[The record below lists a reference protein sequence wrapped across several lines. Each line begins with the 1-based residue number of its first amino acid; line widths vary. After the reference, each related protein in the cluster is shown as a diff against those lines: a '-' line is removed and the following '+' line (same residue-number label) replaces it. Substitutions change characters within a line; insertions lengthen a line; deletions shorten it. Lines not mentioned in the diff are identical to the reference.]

1 MNDLVYSLNGGL
13 VTDQN
18 KISTISKVDINSI
31 QKLIRNYKQDLECF
45 GELGFELQ
53 KIAKTNKKIYF
64 LNEQQAT
71 LLLTYMKNSESVR
84 NAKKVLV
91 FAFYQMKEK
100 LRSLE
105 QEQEKARFKS
115 LSDENQRLNSLN
127 HHQKIGYKS
136 QLKQQKEKY
145 ENKIK
150 ALKYDLE
157 NKKELSFKRK
167 LSQKELLELRKILAK
182 DYNIVCFKEWEMS
195 LFAEKIGKNSVF
207 EVVLNKLEKELNYWK
222 NYEKYEEK
230 WKKNIKELK
239 MKLVDKLKKAYDYKK
254 ELYKAEK
261 GSSSKEYHI
270 ENAEIFQDFIELELL
285 QCEDIER
292 RYFLMQIYR
301 YGYQNIRSLNSK
313 LAFKAKLDNDDIN
326 FIKILKEANILHA
339 LNEIYTTK
347 EVKKIAKD

>member
-31 QKLIRNYKQDLECF
+31 QRLIRNYKQDLECF

-53 KIAKTNKKIYF
+53 KIAKTNKKIYY

-105 QEQEKARFKS
+105 QEQEKARFKT
-115 LSDENQRLNSLN
+115 LSDENLRLNSLN

-136 QLKQQKEKY
+136 QLAQQKEKY

-150 ALKYDLE
+150 ALQYDLE
-157 NKKELSFKRK
+157 NKNKLSFKRK

-182 DYNIVCFKEWEMS
+182 DYGILCIKEWEMS
-195 LFAEKIGKNSVF
+195 LFAEKIGKNLVF
-207 EVVLNKLEKELNYWK
+207 ETVLNKLEKELNYWK
-222 NYEKYEEK
+222 NYEKCEEK
-230 WKKNIKELK
+230 WKKIL
-239 MKLVDKLKKAYDYKK
+239 
-254 ELYKAEK
+254 
-261 GSSSKEYHI
+261 
-270 ENAEIFQDFIELELL
+270 
-285 QCEDIER
+285 
-292 RYFLMQIYR
+292 
-301 YGYQNIRSLNSK
+301 RS
-313 LAFKAKLDNDDIN
+313 
-326 FIKILKEANILHA
+326 
-339 LNEIYTTK
+339 
-347 EVKKIAKD
+347 

>member
-31 QKLIRNYKQDLECF
+31 QRLIRNYKQDLECF

-53 KIAKTNKKIYF
+53 KIAKTNKKIYY

-115 LSDENQRLNSLN
+115 LSDENLRLNSLN

-150 ALKYDLE
+150 ALQYDLE
-157 NKKELSFKRK
+157 KKKELSFKRK
-167 LSQKELLELRKILAK
+167 LSKEELLELRKILAR
-182 DYNIVCFKEWEMS
+182 DYGILCIKEWEFEF
-195 LFAEKIGKNSVF
+195 LAEKIALESTKMTTWDA
-207 EVVLNKLEKELNYWK
+207 VVKKLKQSLDYWQ
-222 NYEKYEEK
+222 NYEEYEEK
-230 WKKNIKELK
+230 WKKIL
-239 MKLVDKLKKAYDYKK
+239 
-254 ELYKAEK
+254 
-261 GSSSKEYHI
+261 
-270 ENAEIFQDFIELELL
+270 
-285 QCEDIER
+285 R
-292 RYFLMQIYR
+292 R
-301 YGYQNIRSLNSK
+301 
-313 LAFKAKLDNDDIN
+313 
-326 FIKILKEANILHA
+326 
-339 LNEIYTTK
+339 
-347 EVKKIAKD
+347 

>member
-31 QKLIRNYKQDLECF
+31 QRLIRNYKQDLECF

-115 LSDENQRLNSLN
+115 LSDENLRLNSLN

-136 QLKQQKEKY
+136 QLAQQKEKY
-145 ENKIK
+145 ENEIK

-157 NKKELSFKRK
+157 HKKELSFKRK
-167 LSQKELLELRKILAK
+167 LSEKELLELRKILAK
-182 DYNIVCFKEWEMS
+182 DYGILCIKEWEMS
-195 LFAEKIGKNSVF
+195 LVAEKIGKDTFF
-207 EVVLNKLEKELNYWK
+207 EAVLNKLEKELNYWK
-222 NYEKYEEK
+222 NYEKCEEK
-230 WKKNIKELK
+230 WKKIL
-239 MKLVDKLKKAYDYKK
+239 
-254 ELYKAEK
+254 
-261 GSSSKEYHI
+261 
-270 ENAEIFQDFIELELL
+270 
-285 QCEDIER
+285 
-292 RYFLMQIYR
+292 
-301 YGYQNIRSLNSK
+301 RS
-313 LAFKAKLDNDDIN
+313 
-326 FIKILKEANILHA
+326 
-339 LNEIYTTK
+339 
-347 EVKKIAKD
+347 

>member
-105 QEQEKARFKS
+105 QEQEKARFKT
-115 LSDENQRLNSLN
+115 LSDENLRLNSLN

-136 QLKQQKEKY
+136 QLAQQKEKY

-150 ALKYDLE
+150 ALQYDLE
-157 NKKELSFKRK
+157 HKKELSLKRK
-167 LSQKELLELRKILAK
+167 LSKEELLELRKILAR
-182 DYNIVCFKEWEMS
+182 DYGMICIKEWEFEF
-195 LFAEKIGKNSVF
+195 LAEKIALESTKMTTWDA
-207 EVVLNKLEKELNYWK
+207 VVKKLKQSLDYWQ
-222 NYEKYEEK
+222 NYEEYEEK
-230 WKKNIKELK
+230 WKKIL
-239 MKLVDKLKKAYDYKK
+239 
-254 ELYKAEK
+254 
-261 GSSSKEYHI
+261 
-270 ENAEIFQDFIELELL
+270 
-285 QCEDIER
+285 R
-292 RYFLMQIYR
+292 R
-301 YGYQNIRSLNSK
+301 
-313 LAFKAKLDNDDIN
+313 
-326 FIKILKEANILHA
+326 
-339 LNEIYTTK
+339 
-347 EVKKIAKD
+347 

>member
-31 QKLIRNYKQDLECF
+31 QRLIRNYKQDLECF

-53 KIAKTNKKIYF
+53 KIAKTNKKIYY

-115 LSDENQRLNSLN
+115 LSDENLRLNSLN

-136 QLKQQKEKY
+136 QLAQQKEKY

-150 ALKYDLE
+150 ALQYDLE
-157 NKKELSFKRK
+157 NKKELSLKRK
-167 LSQKELLELRKILAK
+167 LSKEELLELRKILAR
-182 DYNIVCFKEWEMS
+182 DYGILCFKEWEFEF
-195 LFAEKIGKNSVF
+195 LAEKIALESTRMTTWDA
-207 EVVLNKLEKELNYWK
+207 VVKKLKQSLDYWQ
-222 NYEKYEEK
+222 NYEEYEEK
-230 WKKNIKELK
+230 W
-239 MKLVDKLKKAYDYKK
+239 
-254 ELYKAEK
+254 
-261 GSSSKEYHI
+261 
-270 ENAEIFQDFIELELL
+270 
-285 QCEDIER
+285 R
-292 RYFLMQIYR
+292 
-301 YGYQNIRSLNSK
+301 
-313 LAFKAKLDNDDIN
+313 
-326 FIKILKEANILHA
+326 KILRR
-339 LNEIYTTK
+339 
-347 EVKKIAKD
+347 

>member
-31 QKLIRNYKQDLECF
+31 QRLIRNYKQDLECF

-53 KIAKTNKKIYF
+53 KIAKTNKKIYY

-105 QEQEKARFKS
+105 QEQEKARFKT
-115 LSDENQRLNSLN
+115 LSDENLRLNSLN

-150 ALKYDLE
+150 ALQYDLE
-157 NKKELSFKRK
+157 KKKELSFKRK
-167 LSQKELLELRKILAK
+167 LSKEELLELRKILAR
-182 DYNIVCFKEWEMS
+182 DYGILCIKEWEMS
-195 LFAEKIGKNSVF
+195 LVAEKIGKDTVF
-207 EVVLNKLEKELNYWK
+207 EAVLNKLEKELKYWK
-222 NYEKYEEK
+222 NYEEYEEK
-230 WKKNIKELK
+230 WKKIL
-239 MKLVDKLKKAYDYKK
+239 
-254 ELYKAEK
+254 
-261 GSSSKEYHI
+261 
-270 ENAEIFQDFIELELL
+270 
-285 QCEDIER
+285 R
-292 RYFLMQIYR
+292 R
-301 YGYQNIRSLNSK
+301 
-313 LAFKAKLDNDDIN
+313 
-326 FIKILKEANILHA
+326 
-339 LNEIYTTK
+339 
-347 EVKKIAKD
+347 

>member
-31 QKLIRNYKQDLECF
+31 QRLIRNYKQDLECF
-45 GELGFELQ
+45 GKLGFELQ

-105 QEQEKARFKS
+105 QEQEKARFKV
-115 LSDENQRLNSLN
+115 LSNENERLNSLN

-136 QLKQQKEKY
+136 QLAQQKEKY

-157 NKKELSFKRK
+157 KKSELSFKRK

-182 DYNIVCFKEWEMS
+182 DYDMVCIKEWEFEF
-195 LFAEKIGKNSVF
+195 LAEKIALESTRITTWDA
-207 EVVLNKLEKELNYWK
+207 VVKKLKQSLDYWQ
-222 NYEKYEEK
+222 NYEEYEEK
-230 WKKNIKELK
+230 W
-239 MKLVDKLKKAYDYKK
+239 
-254 ELYKAEK
+254 
-261 GSSSKEYHI
+261 
-270 ENAEIFQDFIELELL
+270 
-285 QCEDIER
+285 R
-292 RYFLMQIYR
+292 
-301 YGYQNIRSLNSK
+301 
-313 LAFKAKLDNDDIN
+313 
-326 FIKILKEANILHA
+326 KILRR
-339 LNEIYTTK
+339 
-347 EVKKIAKD
+347 

>member
-115 LSDENQRLNSLN
+115 LSDENQRLNSSN

-136 QLKQQKEKY
+136 QLKQQKEHY

-157 NKKELSFKRK
+157 NKNELSFKRK
-167 LSQKELLELRKILAK
+167 LSQKELLELRKILAR
-182 DYNIVCFKEWEMS
+182 DYGMICIKEWEFEF
-195 LFAEKIGKNSVF
+195 LAEKIALESTRMTTWDA
-207 EVVLNKLEKELNYWK
+207 VVKKLKQSLDYWQ
-222 NYEKYEEK
+222 NYEEYEEK
-230 WKKNIKELK
+230 W
-239 MKLVDKLKKAYDYKK
+239 
-254 ELYKAEK
+254 
-261 GSSSKEYHI
+261 
-270 ENAEIFQDFIELELL
+270 
-285 QCEDIER
+285 R
-292 RYFLMQIYR
+292 
-301 YGYQNIRSLNSK
+301 
-313 LAFKAKLDNDDIN
+313 
-326 FIKILKEANILHA
+326 KILRR
-339 LNEIYTTK
+339 
-347 EVKKIAKD
+347 